1 MRKIGLV
8 GAAGGLG
15 SMVGYNLAL
24 NGLADEIV
32 YIDLLREKAS
42 AQALDTGHGIIW
54 EQDVDVYQGNYE
66 DARDADIFV
75 VTAGKPRRPGM
86 SRLDLVDANK
96 NIIKEVAKKIDSV
109 APEAL
114 SVITTNPL
122 DVMNFALYRFGNRP
136 RQKVIGE
143 AGMLDSAR
151 FRHALAQKF
160 RVKFSEVK
168 AFVVGEHGD
177 SQVPLFSRVVVKGEK
192 KHIEDEEEQREILET
207 LRESSMKIIEG
218 KGATT
223 FGPARAVTLMVD
235 SILND
240 KRKVY
245 PCSVIP
251 RGEYGLKDGS
261 IGLPVRLGS
270 NGVEEII
277 EWNLS
282 KKEKEALERSHEKI
296 LRICKEKIS

>member
-32 YIDLLREKAS
+32 YIDLLKEKAS
-42 AQALDTGHGIIW
+42 AQALDTCHGIIW
-54 EQDVDVYQGNYE
+54 EQDVDVYQGDYE
-66 DARDADIFV
+66 DARDADLFV

-96 NIIKEVAKKIDSV
+96 KIMKEVAKKIDSV
-109 APEAL
+109 APETVT
-114 SVITTNPL
+114 VITTNPL
-122 DVMNFALYRFGNRP
+122 DVMNFALYRFGKRP
-136 RQKVIGE
+136 RQKVVGE

-151 FRHALAQKF
+151 FRYVLARKF
-160 RVKFSEVK
+160 GVKFSEVE
-168 AFVVGEHGD
+168 AFVLGEHGD

-192 KHIEDEEEQREILET
+192 KHIKDEEERREILGT
-207 LRESSMKIIEG
+207 LCESAMNVIKG

-240 KRKVY
+240 KRKIY

-251 RGEYGLKDGS
+251 QGEYGLKYGS

-270 NGVEEII
+270 NGVEEIV
-277 EWNLS
+277 EWGLS
-282 KKEKEALERSHEKI
+282 KEEKEALERSHDKI
-296 LRICKEKIS
+296 MKICEEKIS